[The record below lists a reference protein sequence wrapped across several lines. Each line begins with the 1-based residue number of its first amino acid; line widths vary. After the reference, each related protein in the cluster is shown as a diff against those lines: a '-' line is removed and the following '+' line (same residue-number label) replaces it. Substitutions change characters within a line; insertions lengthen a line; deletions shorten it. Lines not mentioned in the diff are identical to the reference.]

1 MEPKFFKLPVCVGDV
16 TLNVAKGHFA
26 TSHSHINY
34 FIDVTRQ
41 KASLNEAT
49 SVAQQLAERHLATTM
64 VDTILCLDGTSTI
77 GACLARQ
84 LTQAGYRSI
93 NEGRD
98 INIMWAEVD
107 GNSKIIFRENARG
120 MIDGKNVLI
129 LMASLTTGKTAARSM
144 ESIRYYGGRVAG
156 IAAIYSSLKEDEGVK
171 VSSLFDVSD
180 LPDYAD
186 WAPHECPLCKRGVPL
201 DAVVN
206 AYGYSTLEN

>member
-34 FIDVTRQ
+34 FIDVTSQ

-49 SVAQQLAERHLATTM
+49 AVAQQLAQRHLSGVM
-64 VDTILCLDGTSTI
+64 IDTILCLDGTRVI
-77 GACLARQ
+77 GTCLARQ
-84 LTQAGYRSI
+84 LTQSGYRSI
-93 NEGRD
+93 NQGRD
-98 INIMWAEVD
+98 IYILRAEMD
-107 GNSKIIFRENARG
+107 GNAQIIFRDNAKF
-120 MIDGKNVLI
+120 MIEGKNVLI

-156 IAAIYSSLKEDEGVK
+156 IAAIYSPLKETEGVPI
-171 VSSLFDVSD
+171 SALFDLSD

-186 WAPHECPLCKRGVPL
+186 YEPHDCPLCKQGIPL

-206 AYGYSTLEN
+206 SFGYSKL

>member
-34 FIDVTRQ
+34 FIDVTSQ

-49 SVAQQLAERHLATTM
+49 AVAQQLAERYLSTTM
-64 VDTILCLDGTSTI
+64 IDTILCLDGTSTI

-84 LTQAGYRSI
+84 LTQSGYRSI
-93 NEGRD
+93 NEGHD
-98 INIMWAEVD
+98 MNIMWAEVD
-107 GNSKIIFRENARG
+107 GNSKIIFRENARA
-120 MIDGKNVLI
+120 MIEGKNVLI

-156 IAAIYSSLKEDEGVK
+156 IAAIYSSLKEDEGVR
-171 VSSLFDVSD
+171 VSALFDVSD

-186 WAPHECPLCKRGVPL
+186 WAPHECPLCKAGVPL
-201 DAVVN
+201 DALIN
-206 AYGYSTLEN
+206 SYGYSTLSK

>member
-34 FIDVTRQ
+34 FIDVTSQ

-49 SVAQQLAERHLATTM
+49 AVAQQLAQRHLAGTM
-64 VDTILCLDGTSTI
+64 VDTILCLDGTRVI
-77 GACLARQ
+77 GTCLARQ
-84 LTQAGYRSI
+84 LTQSGYRSI

-98 INIMWAEVD
+98 IFILRAEMD
-107 GNSKIIFRENARG
+107 GNAQIIFRDNAKF
-120 MIDGKNVLI
+120 MIQDKNVLI

-144 ESIRYYGGRVAG
+144 ESILYYGGRVAG
-156 IAAIYSSLKEDEGVK
+156 IAAIYSPLKETEGVR
-171 VSSLFDVSD
+171 VSALFDLSD

-186 WAPHECPLCKRGVPL
+186 YEPHDCPLCKRGIPL

-206 AYGYSTLEN
+206 SFGYSKL

>member
-49 SVAQQLAERHLATTM
+49 SVAQQLAERYLSTTM

-98 INIMWAEVD
+98 MNIMWAEVD
-107 GNSKIIFRENARG
+107 GNSKIIFRENARS
-120 MIDGKNVLI
+120 MIEGKNVLI

-144 ESIRYYGGRVAG
+144 ESIRYYGGRVSG

-171 VSSLFDVSD
+171 VSALFDVSD

-186 WAPHECPLCKRGVPL
+186 YQPHECPLCKAGVPL

-206 AYGYSTLEN
+206 AYGYSTLEK

>member
-16 TLNVAKGHFA
+16 TLNVARGHFA

-34 FIDVTRQ
+34 FIDVTSQ
-41 KASLNEAT
+41 KSSLNEAT
-49 SVAQQLAERHLATTM
+49 AVAQQLAERSLSNTM
-64 VDTILCLDGTSTI
+64 IDTILCLDGTRVI
-77 GACLARQ
+77 GTCLARQ

-98 INIMWAEVD
+98 IAILRAEMD
-107 GNSKIIFRENARG
+107 GNAKIIFRENVCR
-120 MIDGKNVLI
+120 MITGKNVLI

-144 ESIRYYGGRVAG
+144 ESVRYYGGRVAG
-156 IAAIYSSLKEDEGVK
+156 IAAIYSSLKEDEGVR
-171 VSSLFDVSD
+171 VASLFDLSD

-186 WAPHECPLCKRGVPL
+186 YAPHECPLCKAGVPL

-206 AYGYSTLEN
+206 SFGYSTLKK

>member
-34 FIDVTRQ
+34 FIDVTSQ
-41 KASLNEAT
+41 KTSLNEAT
-49 SVAQQLAERHLATTM
+49 AVAQQLAERYLCNTM
-64 VDTILCLDGTSTI
+64 VDTILCLDGTRVMGT
-77 GACLARQ
+77 CLARQ
-84 LTQAGYRSI
+84 LTQSGYRSI

-98 INIMWAEVD
+98 VFVLRAEVD
-107 GNSKIIFRENARG
+107 GNGQIIFRDNAKH
-120 MIDGKNVLI
+120 MIRDKNVLI

-144 ESIRYYGGRVAG
+144 ESIRYYGGRVTG
-156 IAAIYSSLKEDEGVK
+156 IAAIYSSLKETEGVP
-171 VSSLFDVSD
+171 VSSLFDLSD

-186 WAPHECPLCKRGVPL
+186 YAPHECPMCKQGIPM

-206 AYGYSTLEN
+206 SFGYSKL

>member
-16 TLNVAKGHFA
+16 TLSVARGHFT

-49 SVAQQLAERHLATTM
+49 AVAQQLASRGLSSTM

-84 LTQAGYRSI
+84 LTQSGFRSI

-98 INIMWAEVD
+98 VNIMWAEVD

-120 MIDGKNVLI
+120 MIEGKNVLI

-144 ESIRYYGGRVAG
+144 ESIRYYGGCVAG
-156 IAAIYSSLKEDEGVK
+156 IASIYSSLKETEGVR
-171 VSSLFDVSD
+171 VTSLFDVSD

-186 WAPHECPLCKRGVPL
+186 YAPHECPLCKAGVPL
-201 DAVVN
+201 DAIVN
-206 AYGYSTLEN
+206 AYGYSVLEK

>member
-34 FIDVTRQ
+34 FIDVTSQ

-49 SVAQQLAERHLATTM
+49 AVAQQLAQRHLSGVM
-64 VDTILCLDGTSTI
+64 IDTILCLDGTRVI
-77 GACLARQ
+77 GTCLARQ
-84 LTQAGYRSI
+84 LTQSGYRSI
-93 NEGRD
+93 NQGRD
-98 INIMWAEVD
+98 IYILRAEMD
-107 GNSKIIFRENARG
+107 GNAQIIFRDNAKF
-120 MIDGKNVLI
+120 MIEGKNVLI

-156 IAAIYSSLKEDEGVK
+156 IAAIYSSLKETDGV
-171 VSSLFDVSD
+171 SISALFDLSD

-186 WAPHECPLCKRGVPL
+186 YEPHDCPLCKQGIPM

-206 AYGYSTLEN
+206 SFGYSKL

>member
-1 MEPKFFKLPVCVGDV
+1 MEPKFSKLPVCVGDV
-16 TLNVAKGHFA
+16 TLRVAKGHFA

-49 SVAQQLAERHLATTM
+49 AVAQQLAERGLAGTM

-77 GACLARQ
+77 GACLGRQ
-84 LTQAGYRSI
+84 LTQSGFRSI

-98 INIMWAEVD
+98 VNIMWAEVD
-107 GNSKIIFRENARG
+107 GNGKIIFRENARG
-120 MIDGKNVLI
+120 MIEGKNVLI
-129 LMASLTTGKTAARSM
+129 LMASVTTGKTAARSM
-144 ESIRYYGGRVAG
+144 ESIRYYGGRVSG
-156 IAAIYSSLKEDEGVK
+156 IAAIYSSLREKDGIRVT
-171 VSSLFDVSD
+171 SLFDVGD

-186 WAPHECPLCKRGVPL
+186 WAPHECPLCKAGVPL

-206 AYGYSTLEN
+206 AYGYSLLDR